1 MKSKTSC
8 FNKTIFLKKYDSVL
22 AGMGGLSGVS
32 VFQYDRANV
41 PEHPQL
47 YEYPGS

>member
-8 FNKTIFLKKYDSVL
+8 FNKTIFLKNMTRFWPV
-22 AGMGGLSGVS
+22 
-32 VFQYDRANV
+32 QYDRANV